1 MKKYVI
7 IIALALLLLSC
18 NENRNRGVGRV
29 MDDVRGKMEEVCN
42 IFVFCIH
49 NTRKSIIFASDIIK
63 HDIKNCIP
71 TKKVNIECIR
81 LKLFDNACG

>member
-7 IIALALLLLSC
+7 IIASALLLLGC
-18 NENRNRGVGRV
+18 NDSKKVQRV
-29 MDDVRGKMEEVCN
+29 MDDVRRKMEEVCN

-63 HDIKNCIP
+63 HDIKNSIP

>member
-1 MKKYVI
+1 
-7 IIALALLLLSC
+7 
-18 NENRNRGVGRV
+18 
-29 MDDVRGKMEEVCN
+29 MEEVCN

-63 HDIKNCIP
+63 HDIKNSIP